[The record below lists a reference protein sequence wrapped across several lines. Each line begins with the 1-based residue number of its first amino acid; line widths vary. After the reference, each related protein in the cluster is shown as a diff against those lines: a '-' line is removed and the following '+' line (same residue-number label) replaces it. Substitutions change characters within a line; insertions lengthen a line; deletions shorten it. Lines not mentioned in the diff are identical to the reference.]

1 MSSNTC
7 TLVHVCSIKPRGSHA
22 QAARGNV
29 SIYLNLACGC
39 IKSYESQLVGFV
51 GGSTCIFFFTFLHK
65 FDFSNKINANFD
77 EAFLFLVSL
86 VL

>member
-1 MSSNTC
+1 MY
-7 TLVHVCSIKPRGSHA
+7 I
-22 QAARGNV
+22 
-29 SIYLNLACGC
+29 
-39 IKSYESQLVGFV
+39 
-51 GGSTCIFFFTFLHK
+51 FFTFLHK